1 MLDVPDVYAR
11 ESEKAFTFKI
21 SLLEINCWNV
31 WVRMTSCINFLSET
45 IAASQCCCNHN
56 GLETCAEK
64 AKESSSQKTNW
75 WVPSLLTWPFCFVP
89 PLTSA
94 WISTHRKL
102 RIEKLECAVNLWC
115 ACAQCSGSINRTC
128 FIFHGERIND
138 FFFFFFKAVHHWLTK
153 IWTNKGNLST
163 SLTMQN
169 GKILFFSVLTILTS
183 DSWIVTWHSDRLP
196 VGRLN
201 IDWCHQFATNFIPR
215 PKKLWNWLT
224 LFLTLSPRLP
234 IFARKGVM
242 DKNDT
247 INHGSKVLS
256 QPTMVMDKK
265 NHCCGLQSLGPPV
278 ANLKNKIF

>member
-11 ESEKAFTFKI
+11 ESEKAFTLKI

-138 FFFFFFKAVHHWLTK
+138 FFFFFFLKLCITDWRKSEQIKVIFPHPLQCRTARFCAHNPDLWLLNCDMTQWQAACRSLEHWL
-153 IWTNKGNLST
+153 
-163 SLTMQN
+163 M
-169 GKILFFSVLTILTS
+169 
-183 DSWIVTWHSDRLP
+183 
-196 VGRLN
+196 
-201 IDWCHQFATNFIPR
+201 
-215 PKKLWNWLT
+215 
-224 LFLTLSPRLP
+224 
-234 IFARKGVM
+234 
-242 DKNDT
+242 
-247 INHGSKVLS
+247 
-256 QPTMVMDKK
+256 
-265 NHCCGLQSLGPPV
+265 PPV
-278 ANLKNKIF
+278 CNKFYSKTKKVVELIDSFSHFESQAPYFCTERCDG